1 MPVKEL
7 NLLPAT
13 RADLRKDFVPY
24 SCEFTTDD
32 GRKGTATHRKTA
44 CWEWYDVSIE
54 GRHVDVISY
63 SLVDNDEGSMA
74 DNLKKQIDLILH
86 RKANCVRC
94 KIVGYPPDQPEKQ
107 WDHSI
112 GYYDI
117 EKAQKRIDSGEV
129 YKYLMEDL
137 KTHVFKV
144 VAY

>member
-24 SCEFTTDD
+24 SCEFTTED
-32 GRKGTATHRKTA
+32 GRKGMAAHRKTT
-44 CWEWYDVSIE
+44 CWEWYDVQVGVHYMGTIDY
-54 GRHVDVISY
+54 R
-63 SLVDNDEGSMA
+63 LVDNDEGSMA
-74 DNLKKQIDLILH
+74 DNLKKQIDLLLE
-86 RKANCVRC
+86 KEANRGRF

-112 GYYDI
+112 NYYDI